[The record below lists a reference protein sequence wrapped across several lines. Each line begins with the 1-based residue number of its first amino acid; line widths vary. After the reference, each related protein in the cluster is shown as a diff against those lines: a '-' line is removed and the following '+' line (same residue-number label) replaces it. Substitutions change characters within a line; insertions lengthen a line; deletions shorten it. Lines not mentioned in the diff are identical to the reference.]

1 MIHGLMIAVSAAA
14 AFTLSSP
21 AFATS
26 VTGTAS
32 VIDGDT
38 IEIHGE
44 RIRLE
49 AIDAIEDHQ
58 RCTLPNG
65 RAWRCGRDAAFALAD
80 RIGRSPV
87 TCAISG
93 RDRYSRLVATC
104 YLGGEDLNGWMVRQ
118 GWAVAYR
125 HYGTQYVDE
134 ENAARRERLGIWASS
149 FEMPWDW
156 RRGR

>member
-1 MIHGLMIAVSAAA
+1 M
-14 AFTLSSP
+14 
-21 AFATS
+21 
-26 VTGTAS
+26 
-32 VIDGDT
+32 IDGDT

-44 RIRLE
+44 RVRLE
-49 AIDAIEDHQ
+49 ALDAIEDRQ
-58 RCTLPNG
+58 RCTLPDG

-104 YLGGEDLNGWMVRQ
+104 YLEGEDLNGWMVRH

-125 HYGTQYVDE
+125 RYGTQYVDE
-134 ENAARRERLGIWASS
+134 ENAARRERLGIWVSS
-149 FEMPWDW
+149 FAMPWNW
-156 RRGR
+156 RRSR

>member
-1 MIHGLMIAVSAAA
+1 MIRFVVVALSAAV
-14 AFTLSSP
+14 AFTLPSP
-21 AFATS
+21 ALARS
-26 VTGTAS
+26 VSGTAS

-49 AIDAIEDHQ
+49 AIDAIEDRQ
-58 RCTLPNG
+58 RCILPDG
-65 RAWRCGRDAAFALAD
+65 RAWRCGRDAALALAD

-104 YLGGEDLNGWMVRQ
+104 FLGREDLNAWLVRN

-125 HYGTQYVDE
+125 RYGTQYVDE
-134 ENAARRERLGIWASS
+134 ENAARRERRGIWASS

-156 RRGR
+156 RRSR